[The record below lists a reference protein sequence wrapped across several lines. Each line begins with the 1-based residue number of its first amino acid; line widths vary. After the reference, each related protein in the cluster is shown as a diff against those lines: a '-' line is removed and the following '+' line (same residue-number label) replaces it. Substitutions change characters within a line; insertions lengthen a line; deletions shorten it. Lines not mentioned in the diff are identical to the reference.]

1 MEEQQEK
8 VAAVSKKGV
17 VKAKKAGTTKITAKY
32 GKKKKVWT
40 VKVTKKDS

>member
-17 VKAKKAGTTKITAKY
+17 VKAKRQVRPRLLQNMVRKEGLDRKSHQ
-32 GKKKKVWT
+32 
-40 VKVTKKDS
+40 KDS

>member
-1 MEEQQEK
+1 MEDQQEK

-32 GKKKKVWT
+32 GKKKEGLDRKSYQ
-40 VKVTKKDS
+40 KDS